1 MRKKNDTLLNTGAAH
16 YGRKG
21 TIAGVILASLI
32 ACAILMSHL
41 ALLNYGH
48 TSSTILQAARDTND
62 VSAQGSR
69 YLYYV
74 LKESQGFV
82 LARARAGSS
91 KQPVETPPSVA
102 SLDHNLVQRT

>member
-1 MRKKNDTLLNTGAAH
+1 MGPLEFNRQTCKAWAQKREYLHMRKKNDTLLNTGAAH

-48 TSSTILQAARDTND
+48 TSSTILQPARDTNAW
-62 VSAQGSR
+62 SAQGSR
-69 YLYYV
+69 NLCHV
-74 LKESQGFV
+74 LKVSHGV
-82 LARARAGSS
+82 
-91 KQPVETPPSVA
+91 
-102 SLDHNLVQRT
+102 D